1 MKSYNHLMEK
11 YLSEDNYFDGVKNA
25 TKHKGGKKRKYRRA
39 QFFKA
44 HAEELKPE
52 MLDYAAHFKN
62 AKHTPKEIND
72 GISRKKRWIV
82 VPTMKEQVIH
92 HMVVNVLKPI
102 FMQGMYEHS
111 YGSIPGRGASSGRK
125 KGKNRKRGG
134 KETIEKWIRRD
145 KRGMKYCL
153 KMDVKK
159 YFDSIP
165 HDILKRK
172 LSEIIHDRAFLN
184 ILYEIVDAT
193 GTDRG
198 IPIGFY
204 TSQWF
209 ANWYLTELD
218 HYIKEVLGVAH
229 YIRYMDDMVIFGG
242 NKRELHEIQR
252 KIEAYLND
260 RLGLQM
266 KENWQVYLFDYV
278 KKDGSHVG
286 RDLDF
291 MGFRFFRDRTIL
303 RKSVMLKAT
312 RKARNMAK
320 KVVKTVYDCRQMLSY
335 LGWLDC
341 TDTYDMYKKWIKPNI
356 SFQHLKRRV
365 SAYQRKINKEAK
377 ALCGMCVKTAV
388 MPAPQ
393 T

>member
-1 MKSYNHLMEK
+1 
-11 YLSEDNYFDGVKNA
+11 
-25 TKHKGGKKRKYRRA
+25 
-39 QFFKA
+39 
-44 HAEELKPE
+44 
-52 MLDYAAHFKN
+52 
-62 AKHTPKEIND
+62 
-72 GISRKKRWIV
+72 
-82 VPTMKEQVIH
+82 
-92 HMVVNVLKPI
+92 
-102 FMQGMYEHS
+102 
-111 YGSIPGRGASSGRK
+111 
-125 KGKNRKRGG
+125 
-134 KETIEKWIRRD
+134 
-145 KRGMKYCL
+145 
-153 KMDVKK
+153 MDVKK

>member
-1 MKSYNHLMEK
+1 MKSYNHLMEQF
-11 YLSEDNYFDGVKNA
+11 LSPDNYLLGVKNA
-25 TKHKGGKKRKYRRA
+25 TRHKGGKKHKYRRA
-39 QFFKA
+39 RYFKA
-44 HAEELKPE
+44 HAEELMPE
-52 MLDYAAHFKN
+52 ILDYAAHFKN
-62 AKHTPKEIND
+62 AEHVPKEIND
-72 GISRKKRWIV
+72 GIQRKKRLIV
-82 VPTMKEQVIH
+82 VPNMREQVIH
-92 HMVVNVLKPI
+92 HMIINVLKPI
-102 FMQGMYEHS
+102 FMKGMYEHS
-111 YGSIPGRGASSGRK
+111 YGSIPRRGAITGKKRRK
-125 KGKNRKRGG
+125 TKARGG
-134 KETIEKWIRRD
+134 KDAIEKWIRRD
-145 KRGMKYCL
+145 KRGMKYVL

-172 LSEIIHDRAFLN
+172 LAEIIHDRAFLN

-218 HYIKEVLGVAH
+218 HYIKETLGVDH

-242 NKRELHEIQR
+242 NKRELHEIRR

-260 RLGLQM
+260 RLGLRM

-291 MGFRFFRDRTIL
+291 MGFRFYRDRTTL

-312 RKARNMAK
+312 RKARRLARK
-320 KVVKTVYDCRQMLSY
+320 IIKTIYDCKQMLSY

-341 TDTYDMYKKWIKPNI
+341 TDTYGMYKKHIKPNVN
-356 SFQHLKRRV
+356 FQHLKRRV
-365 SAYQRKINKEAK
+365 SAYQKIINKEAK
-377 ALCGMCVKTAV
+377 KKCGTNVKTAIL
-388 MPAPQ
+388 PAPQ
-393 T
+393 M